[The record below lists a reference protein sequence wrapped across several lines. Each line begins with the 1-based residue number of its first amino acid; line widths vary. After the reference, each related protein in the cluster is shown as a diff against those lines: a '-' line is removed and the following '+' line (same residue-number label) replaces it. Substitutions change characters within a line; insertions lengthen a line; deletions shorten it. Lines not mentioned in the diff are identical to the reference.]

1 MINLNPF
8 NLVIMLYTKILA
20 RKFAHF
26 GKNSFVGPILNST
39 NEEFISIGDEVGIGT
54 FCRITVATE
63 YAGVK
68 CKSDNLIRLKIGNRV
83 SIGHNTFI
91 SVNNSVE
98 IGDDV
103 LMSCYVFITDHD
115 HGFYDIEQD
124 ILKQPLTEGGH
135 TKIGSHVFLGVKSSV
150 LKNVT
155 IGEHSVVGANS
166 VVTRDVPPYSIVAGN
181 PARVVKQ
188 YNFEKEKWVSLSTT
202 KKEL

>member
-1 MINLNPF
+1 MTYLNPF
-8 NLVIMLYTKILA
+8 NFVLTIYTKLIA
-20 RKFAHF
+20 RKFAYF
-26 GKNSFVGPILNST
+26 GKNSFIGPILNST
-39 NEEFISIGDEVGIGT
+39 NEKYISIGDEVGIGT

-68 CKSDNLIRLKIGNRV
+68 CKSENPIRLRIGNRV

-98 IGDDV
+98 IGNDV

-115 HGFYDIEQD
+115 HGFYNIEQD
-124 ILKQPLTEGGH
+124 ILKQPLTEDGH
-135 TKIGSHVFLGVKSSV
+135 TKIGSHVFLGVKSSI

-188 YNFEKEKWVSLSTT
+188 YNFD
-202 KKEL
+202 KKEWITIPS